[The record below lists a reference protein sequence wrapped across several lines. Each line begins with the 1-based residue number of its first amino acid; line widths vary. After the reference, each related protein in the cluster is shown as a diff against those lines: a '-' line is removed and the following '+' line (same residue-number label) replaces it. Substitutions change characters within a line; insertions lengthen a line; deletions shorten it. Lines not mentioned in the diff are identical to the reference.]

1 MLQRKSSRSADDCGL
16 GTGLVTD
23 QKVGGTGRWAR
34 SREIKKKGGK
44 MGDYSESA
52 GMNDSS
58 GQQSRGL
65 RAFSDVSQF
74 AVQQRS
80 HCGQV

>member
-1 MLQRKSSRSADDCGL
+1 
-16 GTGLVTD
+16 
-23 QKVGGTGRWAR
+23 
-34 SREIKKKGGK
+34 

-65 RAFSDVSQF
+65 RAFSDLSQF
-74 AVQQRS
+74 AVQQDAHLVRRRPLPIEDFARQELDLGHLGS
-80 HCGQV
+80 QPLQAFGRQPFERGNLPQFFG